1 MACPL
6 CGDRCTCSF
15 AQSDDRAGASASSS
29 LTYERD
35 EYCDLSERF
44 DTEISSPPS
53 VIPSDDAPLSERPD
67 PGREQRA
74 SESKDAIFSER
85 LPAPPEDLTFESERT
100 HEEEEVGPLWKQ
112 EVASR
117 LESYRSRRGSRR
129 PRYNGSLSLD
139 FERATNRM
147 LAAAVE
153 QDEAY
158 DRQASAVL
166 EQTRVAEEEQFFGA
180 ASDFDE
186 QPEASLPQRWSPES
200 RPEPKIIEFPRLP
213 TLFDNAPTG
222 NELAEAVVDKPRIL
236 YVPEEVPTAQAPLGN
251 IQLDAEEIP
260 DASEFDIPL
269 KVAPMG
275 QRMLSGIADA
285 FIVLAGSAIFL
296 ALVFHDVP
304 APDSKLGYALVAV
317 LPFLLWAIYEYLFLV
332 HCAAT
337 PGMQM
342 AHLALASFDAEP
354 IGRRVRRGRALAA
367 MLSTFPLGLGI
378 VWALLDEDTLCWH
391 DRISRTYI
399 ASQDPTSQD

>member
-6 CGDRCTCSF
+6 CGDRCTCSY
-15 AQSDDRAGASASSS
+15 AQSHDRAGASASSS

-44 DTEISSPPS
+44 DHNTVTVDGPEPQAERLEHAPA
-53 VIPSDDAPLSERPD
+53 SDDFLLSARP
-67 PGREQRA
+67 
-74 SESKDAIFSER
+74 I
-85 LPAPPEDLTFESERT
+85 APPEDLTLESDRSD
-100 HEEEEVGPLWKQ
+100 EEEEIGPMWKQ

-129 PRYNGSLSLD
+129 PRYNGSMSLD

-147 LAAAVE
+147 LAAAVA

-158 DRQASAVL
+158 DRQASAAV
-166 EQTRVAEEEQFFGA
+166 EQQAPIAEEEEQFFGSA
-180 ASDFDE
+180 TELEESSAL
-186 QPEASLPQRWSPES
+186 SLPQRWSPEP

-236 YVPEEVPTAQAPLGN
+236 YVPEEVPTSQAPLGN
-251 IQLDAEEIP
+251 IQLDAEEVV
-260 DASEFDIPL
+260 DAPEFDIPL
-269 KVAPMG
+269 KVAPIG
-275 QRMLSGIADA
+275 QRVFAGLADA
-285 FIVLAGSAIFL
+285 FIVLAGAAIFL
-296 ALVFHDVP
+296 ALVLHDVP
-304 APDSKLGYALVAV
+304 PPDSKLGYMLVAA
-317 LPFLLWAIYEYLFLV
+317 LPFVLWAIYEYLFLV

-354 IGRRVRRGRALAA
+354 IGRRLRRGRALAA
-367 MLSTFPLGLGI
+367 ALSTFPLGLGI

-391 DRISRTYI
+391 DRITRTYL
-399 ASQDPTSQD
+399 TSQN